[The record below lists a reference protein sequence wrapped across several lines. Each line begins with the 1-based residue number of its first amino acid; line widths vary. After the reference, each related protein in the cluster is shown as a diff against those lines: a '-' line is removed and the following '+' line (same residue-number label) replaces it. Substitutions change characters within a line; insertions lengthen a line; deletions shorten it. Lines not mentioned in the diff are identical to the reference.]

1 MTGRHSGRDTAET
14 LARRIQV
21 LIREDALAAGS
32 HLPETALAERL
43 RVSRTPVRGALLL
56 LQQQGIVTR
65 QPNRGFFVLDPTRL
79 SLPASEALPASSSM
93 PALCFD
99 IGADYLKGALARH
112 NTASDLAVRYAVSR
126 GVIQQ
131 ALQAMA
137 SEGWI
142 SRQLGYGWT
151 FNDFLTSA
159 DTYEQ
164 CFRFRLLIE
173 PAALRDPGYRVDRKR
188 FAALRESLASGMAEA
203 DTALSE
209 RQMYRNGTLFHES
222 IVACAGNPFLL
233 ESLQRANRLRR
244 LIEYHIYARRE
255 SPKVEYQEHLAI
267 LDLLEAGDNEAAAA
281 LLTRH
286 LERARRDKTAIA
298 KALFAP

>member
-1 MTGRHSGRDTAET
+1 MTGRHSGRNTAET
-14 LARRIQV
+14 LARRIQA
-21 LIREDALAAGS
+21 LICEDALAAGS

-43 RVSRTPVRGALLL
+43 KVSRTPVRGALLL
-56 LQQQGIVTR
+56 LQEQGIVTR
-65 QPNRGFFVLDPTRL
+65 QPNRGFFVVDPRRL
-79 SLPASEALPASSSM
+79 SRPASDALPAASPM

-99 IGADYLKGALARH
+99 IGADYLKGQLARH
-112 NTASDLAVRYAVSR
+112 NTETDLAKRYAVSR
-126 GVIQQ
+126 SVIQQ
-131 ALQAMA
+131 TLQAMA
-137 SEGWI
+137 SEGWV
-142 SRQLGYGWT
+142 SRQLGYGWE

-173 PAALRDPGYRVDRKR
+173 PAALRDPGYRVNLKL
-188 FAALRESLASGMAEA
+188 FAALRDSLTSSMAEA
-203 DTALSE
+203 DEALSE

-244 LIEYHIYARRE
+244 LIEYHIYTRRE
-255 SPKVEYQEHLAI
+255 SPKVEYEEHLAI
-267 LDLLEAGDNEAAAA
+267 LDLLEMGDNDEAAA